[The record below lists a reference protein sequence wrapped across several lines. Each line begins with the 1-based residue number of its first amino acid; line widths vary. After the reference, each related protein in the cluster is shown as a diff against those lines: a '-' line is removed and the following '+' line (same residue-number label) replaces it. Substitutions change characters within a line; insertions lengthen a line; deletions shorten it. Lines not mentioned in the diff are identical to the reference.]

1 MKKKALLLMMSLVLM
16 FVLAACGSTSNSNNN
31 VNSGAST
38 ESAAPA
44 EGSANAAAETE
55 GNAST
60 AAGTTEATAPAEVT
74 IKHQLGEAT
83 LKTNP
88 EKVVVFDFGTL
99 DTLNKLGVNVTALPK
114 DSLPSYLKETY
125 TTDAYENAGT
135 LFEPDFEKL
144 ASLKPDV
151 IFISGRASEAYEEL
165 SKIAPTIYTGVDTAK
180 YMESF
185 KQNLSVIGQIF
196 NKTAEVEAELAAL
209 EASIQSVNAAA
220 TASGKKGLIVLTTG
234 GKMSAFGKGSR
245 FGFIHDV
252 LGVPASDESI
262 EVGTHGM
269 SVTSEF
275 IAEKNPD
282 YLFVVDRDAVVE
294 KEGAKAGKDVIEN
307 ALVKN
312 TNAFKNGKIAYLDPN
327 YWYLSG
333 GGLES
338 TAQMIQA
345 VEAVVK

>member
-16 FVLAACGSTSNSNNN
+16 IVLAACGSTSNSNSSVNN
-31 VNSGAST
+31 GAST
-38 ESAAPA
+38 ENAATA
-44 EGSANAAAETE
+44 EGNTNAATE
-55 GNAST
+55 GDASS
-60 AAGTTEATAPAEVT
+60 AAGTTEAAAPAEVT

-83 LKTNP
+83 VKTNP
-88 EKVVVFDFGTL
+88 EKVAVFDFGTL
-99 DTLNKLGVNVTALPK
+99 DTLNKLGINVTALPK

-125 TTDAYENAGT
+125 NTDAYENAGT

-151 IFISGRASEAYEEL
+151 IFISGRAAEAYEEL
-165 SKIAPTIYTGVDTAK
+165 NKIAPTIFTGVDTTK

-196 NKTAEVEAELAAL
+196 NKTAEVDAELAKL
-209 EASIQSVNAAA
+209 EASIQTVNAAA

-234 GKMSAFGKGSR
+234 GKMSAYGKGSR
-245 FGFIHDV
+245 FGIIHDV

-262 EVGTHGM
+262 EVSTHGM

-294 KEGAKAGKDVIEN
+294 SEGAKNGKEVIEN
-307 ALVKN
+307 DLVKN

-327 YWYLSG
+327 YWYLAG